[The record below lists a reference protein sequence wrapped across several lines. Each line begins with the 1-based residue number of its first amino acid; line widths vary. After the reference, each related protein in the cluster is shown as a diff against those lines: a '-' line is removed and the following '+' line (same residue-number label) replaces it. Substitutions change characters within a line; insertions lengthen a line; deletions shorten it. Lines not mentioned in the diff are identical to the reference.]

1 MFTICRAICRTSFAA
16 AFLCSAA
23 PAIAADVVST
33 PVAVPDDSNFFTRLY
48 HAYADEWGMA
58 SAPADPS
65 APPSP
70 PSRRP
75 PPYPPQP
82 ENSPPYPFTEW
93 PIGGLSPIG
102 SSLPNA
108 VDSPLMKAI
117 GPGPVGQALEDAH
130 IQIYGWA
137 EAGGNVSTAK
147 TGYGG
152 NAPAAYMYTPNILEL
167 DQAVLYME
175 RVPDTVQQDHVDW
188 GFRVSGIYG
197 ENYRY
202 STGYGAFSDQL
213 LYHNHFAGSD
223 MPMVYG
229 ELYIPKV
236 AQGLVLRVG
245 RYISVPDIEA
255 QLAPNSYMYS
265 HSLAYAV
272 DNYTNIGL
280 IGSLKLTNNWLLQLG
295 LSDGTDTTPWNAKYI
310 SLVNPVTGL
319 QGYQGKRDPGV
330 QPSLTGCAQ
339 WQNDTAYDAL
349 YLCANSINNGTWG
362 FNNLQ
367 WYGGTYYHKFDENW
381 HIAIES
387 YYMFEKNVPDV
398 SQGYGNTPFAYFLP
412 TNRPNEA
419 ICPSGLT
426 ECTAREWALLAFLN
440 YKFSPLD
447 NLSLRGEFYDDINGQ
462 RTGFA
467 TRYTDLAVG
476 WQHWFS
482 PQVEIRP
489 EIAWYHSLDKA
500 AFDNGT
506 KHAIAIVSGDVIWHF

>member
-1 MFTICRAICRTSFAA
+1 MFKALPAVSRMALVA
-16 AFLCSAA
+16 AFLCSTSAA
-23 PAIAADVVST
+23 FAVDANPAPQIT
-33 PVAVPDDSNFFTRLY
+33 PDDSNFFTRLY
-48 HAYADEWGMA
+48 HAYAGEWGMP
-58 SAPADPS
+58 SAPADPN
-65 APPSP
+65 APPGP

-75 PPYPPQP
+75 SPFPPQP

-93 PIGGLSPIG
+93 PVGGLSVIG

-117 GPGPVGQALEDAH
+117 GPGPVGKTLEDEH
-130 IQIYGWA
+130 IQIYGWV

-152 NAPAAYMYTPNILEL
+152 NAPAAYMFTPNIVQL
-167 DQAVLYME
+167 DQAVIYVE
-175 RVPDTVQQDHVDW
+175 RVPDTVQQDHMDW

-213 LYHNHFAGSD
+213 LYHNHYAGSD

-229 ELYIPKV
+229 ELYIPNV
-236 AQGLVLRVG
+236 AQGLVFRAG

-280 IGSLKLTNNWLLQLG
+280 IGSLKLTNNWMLQLG
-295 LSDGTDTTPWNAKYI
+295 LNDGTETGPWNATRI
-310 SLVNPVTGL
+310 SLINPVTGYP
-319 QGYQGKRDPGV
+319 GYQGARDPGV

-349 YLCANSINNGTWG
+349 YLCANAINNGTWG
-362 FNNLQ
+362 YNNLQ
-367 WYGGTYYHKFDENW
+367 WYGGTYYHKFNENW

-398 SQGYGNTPFAYFLP
+398 SQGYGATAFAYVP
-412 TNRPNEA
+412 YSRPNEA
-419 ICPSGLT
+419 VCPSGET
-426 ECTAREWALLAFLN
+426 HCTAREWALVAFLN
-440 YKFSPLD
+440 YKFSPMD

-462 RTGFA
+462 RTGVA
-467 TRYTDLAVG
+467 TRYNEWALG

-489 EIAWYHSLDKA
+489 EIAWYHSLDKP

-506 KHAIAIVSGDVIWHF
+506 KHAIAIISGDVLWHF